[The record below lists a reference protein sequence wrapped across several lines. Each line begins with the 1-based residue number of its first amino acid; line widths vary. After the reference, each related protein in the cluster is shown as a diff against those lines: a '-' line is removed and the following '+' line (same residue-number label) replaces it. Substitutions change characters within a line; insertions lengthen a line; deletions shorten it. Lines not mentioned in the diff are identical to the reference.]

1 MALDERKRAA
11 LDKFFKTKG
20 PEDADFWRPSSDA
33 ADVAAYNA
41 EIDRAVADAEQ
52 SSRFGNER
60 NRQRRVDF
68 LKGARIET
76 PEPYVSGLSDE
87 KRAALDRF
95 FGFSAAARRAS
106 ARPAGPQAP
115 VTEMPET
122 VVPASSLLPSEL
134 PGDDG
139 RQEPVVPDGELA
151 ARRAQS
157 RKAALESSLDDVVSG
172 RIFGRGAD
180 ESRPVPDTES
190 LDWRDNVAS
199 AWRGI
204 LGGEVVEDL
213 ARVSGTLSP
222 GAAELRRRDAARD
235 AAFREYMEQE
245 LRRIGFE
252 GMSADER
259 IAVMENLVPAAGE
272 TLKAGGETFTP
283 EEFGEH
289 LDRYAKDIEHLER
302 FAEDASYR
310 NDWLLQHTGLTEE
323 RYRNKVAD
331 ELEGRL
337 NEIERK
343 LPRPVISRAPVGA
356 YEHAMMS
363 GSGLAA
369 WLDKARDV
377 VNTLRKD
384 SFGSGLR
391 EGFDFGNVL
400 TAGFKGLGD
409 NVNLIRVLNAASRG
423 EKLTSSQQ
431 ALVDAWSTQQEAED
445 AINMLGGRSL
455 GAGIGAGFSESLEFM
470 TGMLATSGV
479 AGAATAGLRK
489 AATSAAARSAARAVA
504 HEATKKGWKSAI
516 SKGLGKG
523 AVRLSESV
531 VGAAARTPLTG
542 QLYKG
547 YTDKRLG
554 QFSAEERPGDDG
566 LEKTIRKAP
575 RGAWKDALE
584 AYLETAMEYQSEDV
598 GQWIGAGANALSRR
612 VAQSRLGTLM
622 GLKNFSGAK
631 RNAALQWFK
640 ENAKITNFAGEVLG
654 EAYGDAMVNLF
665 EGNRQGWRE
674 MMTKDYWW
682 TLGGVS
688 ALLSGPVGALGVPAQ
703 IHQARVASGLSR
715 LERKA
720 LASIENP
727 ELKDRMAKIAAMENI
742 TQRSRELAKLDWE
755 SKEITAADA
764 VHVLDFINARTKL
777 DALQGSETEDRRLTR
792 FIPVLETLDQLQY
805 RGADGKNSTG
815 EMMYAA
821 DNSGNS
827 YIVLSGDPASGDMLT
842 VYDPVRNSRLTV
854 PASEIAG
861 WEKKG
866 VSDVIAEEYALM
878 FRVEANQEKLDNLFS
893 RVREAAE
900 AGVSDTAL
908 ADMLLSEGIHVF
920 KPGDEATL
928 LDGQKVLVEDFSEGD
943 YEVVLENGEK
953 ASVGLNEVLQ
963 PDAEAARAQQASAQ
977 TQDAGAESSASE
989 TVPDEVRQA
998 GVQAEAMAREAVV
1011 SVRNADDDIVYTVDV
1026 EGSDEPVNIL
1036 RGASL
1041 VYDSQTGAVDVPAT
1055 LRRAQ
1060 EQGFPE
1066 TVAIRYADGKP
1077 GMVHISELQTVLE
1090 AADSEEVVR
1099 EARTA
1104 AEQQAAAMQ
1113 QDAAEAE
1120 PAGSVPEET
1129 EPTAAAA
1136 DPLVGRSLT
1145 DEEAGQVIGQ
1155 MEAAAEPAPE
1165 LELTPENWMAQFGEE
1180 GKVQTPI
1187 GEVKMGENQYL
1198 KLLKTG
1204 REKYFGMIKP
1214 TLDTPDVVLEESD
1227 PQDGAERNSKYL
1239 FIKTFIKPDGSR
1251 YIHFESVTVRKD
1263 NLEVSVS
1270 SHEIDKGP
1278 FQKKMQNDRVLH
1290 LKKSL
1295 FDSEGRLTEPRME
1308 GPDLVPTPRTSNG
1321 EDTTTIPENQT
1332 AEAEIPRQKNGQP
1345 DFNAMPADM
1354 LAVEMSAAVGHD
1366 KAVERLQ
1373 TARKANAKS
1382 MDKLRKSLDGM
1393 GDLNKAMAVE
1403 QRLAAMQQE
1412 DARLAGALEQLGAVE
1427 EPVVGKAPAENFS
1440 QEIERLFPEG
1450 LPNVRAQV
1458 LADIARGQRFVWN
1471 DSPDGTKRGV
1481 ATELGFAGNE
1491 GERRARFG
1499 MLGGEATGA
1508 KHVSRY
1514 VHDLWQDSN
1523 GYAFDMDD
1531 AALRDEVIDVL
1542 LATPSRAS
1550 AMEQLRDMAARHTED
1565 DGAPRDAEDLVAAEA
1580 YDQERNNSRTEP
1592 VIAEQPEPD
1601 DVPFSVVGEA
1611 SAAPAGVTP
1620 ERWNVIVDQLRRVIG
1635 AENVVTDPEAVRAA
1649 YDDIV
1654 ARGGNVRYSIRRDA
1668 PPARTGIGYKVFVL
1682 KNGQLYP
1689 PMVANPNGAAT
1700 PVGVWLDADAAPV
1713 AGQSKTGRAQVKAGG
1728 KGTQG
1733 GSGVL
1738 AYRPGWHLGEIPY
1751 ALQFNRL
1758 NPETGERELF
1768 PANFVWAEVE
1778 YANDVDYQEE
1788 AMSYGYNRNGRFQ
1801 HSYAGLPRVPENGAY
1816 RYRTNPNPETDPWII
1831 TDAMRVK
1838 RLLKPSEVDAM
1849 VREAGRTPQQRQ
1861 QGAVTDAQ
1869 IEELNERMIRSR
1881 QQVADINERFN
1892 EQLEQLKEGTLASN
1906 VRLELGVP
1914 GSVLQASGIN
1924 PSQIYLT
1931 QHVLR
1936 THAEKHGLT
1945 TDDLRNLPAALE
1957 NPIMVYEWGDKARST
1972 VVITEIPRGN
1982 ERIAVAVRLKSG
1994 QNGIAVNAVA
2004 SVHGKSAERLLADMN
2019 NGKSDF
2025 AQNNLRYVDK
2035 KRTLDWLASGSFGLG
2050 ISDQEFLSATNII
2063 TNFENPK
2070 IGPENIVPQGEETRY
2085 FRTPEGEVYGF
2096 TADGK
2101 IYLDSERMNAATPMH
2116 EYTELWSQ
2124 IVAREN
2130 PAWWH
2135 RAKEIMRGDT
2145 GRLGEI
2151 WQEVNSDP
2159 NYRDLGEDLRA
2170 SETLSRATGEWFA
2183 RKQAGIRDHENLFTV
2198 LKRLVR
2204 EFWRKL
2210 KSAFARWSDEE
2221 LAKMKADDVMGA
2233 PLKDFVEGIDLTKY
2247 RDEKTLAG
2255 VHNISATKLRKALKQ
2270 GGFANPS
2277 AAVIDLEK
2285 QSHEGYGEISLILPS
2300 SLVDKRTGRNA
2311 GTWTADAWTPTYP
2324 AVERQ
2329 ISDDGSERF
2338 ARDLESLPEGMRN
2351 KTRMG
2356 INSWLDGGDAW
2367 RLAYMFLHER
2377 GEAPELQIIPARYSA
2392 ATRDAV
2398 NAATQGSFDLYNI
2411 TPEGSKAVLDAYV
2424 GEQFGGDRTAYEQ
2437 ALAGKVARMEGLLN
2451 HERAMVRRRAAE
2463 TLAGIRETG
2472 FDYKELNDFARSV
2485 GSDAR
2490 RGGKIDDDATSSA
2503 AANYITDKDLQG
2515 AFDKWIDGL
2524 GDRYGVREV
2533 LFNGFTPSGM
2543 RRYVPNTLENASK
2556 MMTRQGRNGATGM
2569 GISFNTFAAGLLDS
2583 LGSLKDI
2590 RARKG
2595 SLTTD
2600 HGKVDAFRDKW
2611 SEVFFDL
2618 GEKCQPDARGYDDYG
2633 LYRLAEAARK
2643 RDPQSY
2649 LKKEYGVELSDED
2662 TARLKEMVKA
2672 IRTEF
2677 PAMYFETKFE
2687 RPVYLNEMAGAVVP
2701 ENTDKDILDALDA
2714 AGIPYRTYGAA
2725 EERPQVI
2732 REFSEELEG
2741 VRFNREFTER
2751 RVTTLEKLENKRDA
2765 LLADRE
2771 NIANFDEQIA
2781 AVEMKIEAE
2790 RIRDRVSE
2798 TWSDPGSE
2806 AHLRAVEDAVYDMQR
2821 EMNIPTQT
2829 VVVRNADEVIAR
2841 LREMGATDEDLGSL
2855 TAQHCPDGVQWKH
2868 TIILRAD
2875 GIKNKYAARVVYIH
2889 EQAHDIT
2896 KETFA
2901 PDELYDAA
2909 EEMGADYMNAE
2920 LERWDESYHVDADD
2934 VNGMIEGTNE
2944 MISRVIGRLQKEERL
2959 EGYFATENG
2968 PIYPVIMYL
2977 EEIGTPTRLK
2987 DLVVENLQNIK
2998 ADIYGTERTRGGR
3011 RLETGNG
3018 IDRRM
3023 SGQRTGDLAADAPA
3037 GGTGV
3042 GTSGAGHGVEKG
3054 DLSGTGGGA
3063 GAETGAGT
3071 YGTDLALHRNKS
3083 ATAEEKSGT
3092 NDQTGLGRTQK
3103 VDGRPDTLHV
3113 LAHGGAMRPDEHGNE
3128 AGPEEAGRYFG
3139 SIDRSPDPLGDRRG
3153 VRSNDGVGLL
3163 SDLERPSFSF
3173 GDSGNDAPKL
3183 TKQQQL
3189 IADVEAAVSDPRN
3202 DLATTVRNFM
3212 PQVETLREA
3221 LVEELE
3227 GDPAG
3232 KLLSAFGSAGDRA
3245 TAIGALREMR
3255 QALLDRDIRR
3265 KEEDARRRAERR
3277 EYHEKVLNLYSRLT
3291 ETDVEPDRL
3300 PQSVTSYIK
3309 TLVTPELMEVM
3320 GIRDFH
3326 SIATDIET
3334 ALQHDK
3340 IQKTFEEYRKQRAHY
3355 RNIQQ
3360 TETDPAVL
3368 ESGRRAMES
3377 SARTFA
3383 DRVLASRPMQRIM
3396 DAVADMDL
3404 RLAKNRFDD
3413 LLRLKVEGLNASGV
3427 NTAKSVDENTRV
3439 FFKLLRDNLGLTE
3452 AQLQAKIE
3460 DGGAVSPLAN
3470 FDGVMLHAMYRA
3482 CLEEENNIDDLKSRL
3497 RKYSRESVRL
3507 YHVITGKSK
3516 GVSDALREEAR
3527 ANRATAR
3534 RAIDATRAA
3543 LVAAKSHLAGNYA
3556 NLNQYLTSKLE
3567 TGKTLFSDVEEARK
3581 RHQKYLVSE
3590 AVKAVKPES
3599 GDKGKN
3605 ADFPEGSRFVK
3616 GITSPFASFESTL
3629 QTVSI
3634 NDPGRNGFLTQHF
3647 MLGPDGWA
3655 KANGQYQQRR
3665 SEILNGILAAFDR
3678 LVLHKKSD
3686 TSDRSLGK
3694 RLVERLKR
3702 PFKETD
3708 TDDLFRY
3715 FGERLSDRD
3724 GNPVILETTSPEGSY
3739 YKSRSIVVTR
3749 GKALLWIAWGRQS
3762 ELMPRLENIG
3772 LDREKLEIL
3781 RSLLSKEDLAF
3792 LDWIQLELLPELL
3805 KERYN
3810 PVYRRMFG
3818 VDMDS
3823 TAWYFPFV
3831 ANKNMVRQ
3839 EVDMSQIESDGLPAT
3854 ITGSIIRRRHTMIE
3868 PDLDVDLM
3876 GVLTNHIGEME
3887 HWAAFA
3893 PFISDINTL
3902 LSSPTFRNALESQQ
3916 KGRYS
3921 AFKKVCFIAA
3931 DAYRKFQPDPS
3942 EQFLTTL
3949 EKTCASAKIA
3959 WRGFTALKQVL
3970 SGVMFRTY
3978 TSDARFQKIV
3988 TRHLWDPFV
3997 TWKDWTW
4004 CMENLPSFRERWE
4017 SRYAGDERLAL
4028 KSPSRGRLNQA
4039 IFDHRGIQKTR
4050 RWFLRSFMYMNA
4062 LVDAWVC
4069 ARGARA
4075 VYLFEME
4082 RLQERG
4088 LDAGEADRQA
4098 KILAAIAMNTTQQ
4111 SSEGAYMSVLQS
4123 DRTYMSATLSI
4134 FNNSSFAFGRIAQQ
4148 AFKVLTMSKAR
4159 REEVLEARKRY
4170 WIGRG
4175 LDETQATTRAREDMR
4190 RLMRDARLKLLLAGY
4205 LGNLIWNLF
4214 PPVMTAFV
4222 GGFNRDRD
4230 NRDSSYWRTWWNTL
4244 RNEVSWSTFVTPV
4257 FRNFAGG
4264 SQAEGVVNGFDL
4276 SLSMALQDY
4285 EKLKKEVSDVIS
4297 DFSPALALHLL
4308 GKVGALGL
4316 GVDFDTFVNMYKGA
4330 HKMFTRHETAAGIFQ
4345 FLNSPKAILAAAE
4358 HSPGRGETDRE
4369 YMERMAYAE
4378 GIAEEEMKRMETAPS
4393 YRLDDSERKVLRK
4406 MKKWERNY
4414 LAYRQASA
4422 LGMSWERD
4430 KFGNVTIPELKRLDE
4445 DYESAVKWMGLTRSG
4460 EPVDEL
4466 KKNWDSLGRQEEELT
4481 IDIIGRVHAIYPFE
4495 RELENNVV
4503 FGDEYREQ
4511 MKALVKLKQEV
4522 VALVENNK

>member
-1 MALDERKRAA
+1 MKISCPSETYPRIWQKKEWNNDMALDERKRAA

-33 ADVAAYNA
+33 ADAAAYNA

-52 SSRFGNER
+52 SSRFRNER

-122 VVPASSLLPSEL
+122 VVPTSSLLPSEL

-157 RKAALESSLDDVVSG
+157 RKAALESSLDDVASG

-190 LDWRDNVAS
+190 LDWRDNIAS

-245 LRRIGFE
+245 LRRSGFE

-259 IAVMENLVPAAGE
+259 IAAMENLVPAAGE

-343 LPRPVISRAPVGA
+343 LPRPGGGNSFRGGYAAIGRAMNEKPSSETPAVR
-356 YEHAMMS
+356 EWMT
-363 GSGLAA
+363 
-369 WLDKARDV
+369 KARDV

-423 EKLTSSQQ
+423 EKLTPSQQ
-431 ALVDAWSTQQEAED
+431 ALVDAWSTQQEAEG

-479 AGAATAGLRK
+479 TGAATAGLRK

-554 QFSAEERPGDDG
+554 QFSAEERPDDDG
-566 LEKTIRKAP
+566 IEKTIRKAP

-703 IHQARVASGLSR
+703 IRQARVVSGLSR

-953 ASVGLNEVLQ
+953 ASVGLNEVLL
-963 PDAEAARAQQASAQ
+963 PDAEAARAQQAAQ

-1041 VYDSQTGAVDVPAT
+1041 VYDPQTGAVDVPAT

-1060 EQGFPE
+1060 EQGLPE

-1321 EDTTTIPENQT
+1321 KDTTTIPENQT
-1332 AEAEIPRQKNGQP
+1332 AKAEIPRQKNGQP

-1550 AMEQLRDMAARHTED
+1550 AMEQLRDMAVRHAED
-1565 DGAPRDAEDLVAAEA
+1565 DAAPRDVEDLAAAEA
-1580 YDQERNNSRTEP
+1580 YDQERYNSRPEP
-1592 VIAEQPEPD
+1592 VIAEQPGPD
-1601 DVPFSVVGEA
+1601 DVPFSVVGGA

-1620 ERWNVIVDQLRRVIG
+1620 ERWEVIVDQLRRVIG

-1831 TDAMRVK
+1831 TGAMRVK

-2025 AQNNLRYVDK
+2025 AQNNLRYVNK

-2096 TADGK
+2096 TAGGK

-2130 PAWWH
+2130 PELW
-2135 RAKEIMRGDT
+2135 MRGVELMKQTFVWD
-2145 GRLGEI
+2145 
-2151 WQEVNSDP
+2151 EVNADP
-2159 NYRDLGEDLRA
+2159 NYKELSEELRV
-2170 SETLSRATGEWFA
+2170 SETLSRMVADEFA
-2183 RKQAGIRDHENLFTV
+2183 GKQDAITDSSVLLGKLRAWMRKFWGF
-2198 LKRLVR
+2198 LKGTFAKWTKR
-2204 EFWRKL
+2204 EL
-2210 KSAFARWSDEE
+2210 
-2221 LAKMKADDVMGA
+2221 DDLTTKKFVQM
-2233 PLKDFVEGIDLTKY
+2233 PLRDFVEGIDLQKVRGPKPEPQRAAGHKQMQLEIIERYNPMRDDVHTGIRNIEDIKSFEEVVNEAKSEGDTAYPDIGLDMLEEAAKTGRITVYSSYPIKQGVFVSPSQMNAADYAGGGPVY
-2247 RDEKTLAG
+2247 RKEVSVDDVAWITSDEGQYAKVGSNSEARFSFIGERGAENLDKAEEASVRLDNLAAARSMETAG
-2255 VHNISATKLRKALKQ
+2255 KDALAIKMATGWERGTDGKWRYEIPDIKVIRQPEMTVNRTEEGDVWYKTKLGKL
-2270 GGFANPS
+2270 
-2277 AAVIDLEK
+2277 ID
-2285 QSHEGYGEISLILPS
+2285 
-2300 SLVDKRTGRNA
+2300 
-2311 GTWTADAWTPTYP
+2311 
-2324 AVERQ
+2324 
-2329 ISDDGSERF
+2329 
-2338 ARDLESLPEGMRN
+2338 
-2351 KTRMG
+2351 
-2356 INSWLDGGDAW
+2356 
-2367 RLAYMFLHER
+2367 
-2377 GEAPELQIIPARYSA
+2377 APEL
-2392 ATRDAV
+2392 
-2398 NAATQGSFDLYNI
+2398 F
-2411 TPEGSKAVLDAYV
+2411 
-2424 GEQFGGDRTAYEQ
+2424 TAYPQ
-2437 ALAGKVARMEGLLN
+2437 
-2451 HERAMVRRRAAE
+2451 
-2463 TLAGIRETG
+2463 LAGIEVGIQTLPKGESGSYHNNVLILNIDTYKDKKEDVKKRIGEIERSAE
-2472 FDYKELNDFARSV
+2472 YKEYSNVFDAEDATEAEMNMAMKKFFTSDIGKEYYDLMWGKGSTEKAFGKSARSV
-2485 GSDAR
+2485 LSHEIQHAIQDIEGFA
-2490 RGGKIDDDATSSA
+2490 RGGNLTIGERIAK
-2503 AANYITDKDLQG
+2503 Q
-2515 AFDKWIDGL
+2515 
-2524 GDRYGVREV
+2524 R
-2533 LFNGFTPSGM
+2533 
-2543 RRYVPNTLENASK
+2543 
-2556 MMTRQGRNGATGM
+2556 
-2569 GISFNTFAAGLLDS
+2569 DS
-2583 LGSLKDI
+2583 LTDWQRNFIEDVATYESLKDTM
-2590 RARKG
+2590 REDYPLSRFMRNMAADEARYG
-2595 SLTTD
+2595 ESIS
-2600 HGKVDAFRDKW
+2600 RDIMTMDDKELRREYNRL
-2611 SEVFFDL
+2611 SQASRRVSPGEAYFNIAGEVEARNVQKRL
-2618 GEKCQPDARGYDDYG
+2618 GM
-2633 LYRLAEAARK
+2633 
-2643 RDPQSY
+2643 S
-2649 LKKEYGVELSDED
+2649 
-2662 TARLKEMVKA
+2662 
-2672 IRTEF
+2672 
-2677 PAMYFETKFE
+2677 
-2687 RPVYLNEMAGAVVP
+2687 
-2701 ENTDKDILDALDA
+2701 
-2714 AGIPYRTYGAA
+2714 A
-2725 EERPQVI
+2725 EERLASLAEETEDVARKDQI
-2732 REFSEELEG
+2732 ILREALGGGAASLA
-2741 VRFNREFTER
+2741 NAREFTER

-2765 LLADRE
+2765 LIADRG

-2781 AVEMKIEAE
+2781 AVEAEIEAYMQ
-2790 RIRDRVSE
+2790 
-2798 TWSDPGSE
+2798 SDPVADTFGKDGAGD
-2806 AHLRAVEDAVYDMQR
+2806 AHLQAVEDAVYDMQR
-2821 EMNIPTQT
+2821 EINLPTQT
-2829 VVVRNADEVIAR
+2829 VVVRNADEFIAR
-2841 LREMGATDEDLGSL
+2841 LREMGATDEQLKGISPE
-2855 TAQHCPDGVQWKH
+2855 HCPEGAQWRGE
-2868 TIILRAD
+2868 IVIRGDAVAD
-2875 GIKNKYAARVVYIH
+2875 KVHARVIYIH

-2896 KETFA
+2896 EALFT

-2909 EEMGADYMNAE
+2909 EEMGADYMNKR
-2920 LERWDESYHVDADD
+2920 LEERNASYHVDENS
-2934 VNGMIEGTNE
+2934 VESMIQGANE
-2944 MISRVIGRLQKEERL
+2944 MISRGVDLLYRKGLLAEF
-2959 EGYFATENG
+2959 FATENG
-2968 PIYPVIMYL
+2968 PIYPVIMYM
-2977 EEIGTPTRLK
+2977 EEHGVPSRLK
-2987 DLVVENLQNIK
+2987 DLIVENLQNIK
-2998 ADIYGTERTRGGR
+2998 ADQYGTERTRQNIPGEVERQLDSRLFPAREGDGTADETGGR
-3011 RLETGNG
+3011 TG
-3018 IDRRM
+3018 
-3023 SGQRTGDLAADAPA
+3023 TAGDAVPERIGAGAAGVAADA
-3037 GGTGV
+3037 GGRIG
-3042 GTSGAGHGVEKG
+3042 GRGG
-3054 DLSGTGGGA
+3054 DL
-3063 GAETGAGT
+3063 
-3071 YGTDLALHRNKS
+3071 D
-3083 ATAEEKSGT
+3083 
-3092 NDQTGLGRTQK
+3092 
-3103 VDGRPDTLHV
+3103 
-3113 LAHGGAMRPDEHGNE
+3113 
-3128 AGPEEAGRYFG
+3128 
-3139 SIDRSPDPLGDRRG
+3139 
-3153 VRSNDGVGLL
+3153 
-3163 SDLERPSFSF
+3163 RPSFSF

-3202 DLATTVRNFM
+3202 DLATTIRNFM

-3232 KLLSAFGSAGDRA
+3232 ELLSAFGSAGDRA

-3291 ETDVEPDRL
+3291 ETDVEPDKL

-3334 ALQHDK
+3334 ALQQDK
-3340 IQKTFEEYRKQRAHY
+3340 IQKAFAEYRKQRAHY
-3355 RNIQQ
+3355 RDIQQ

-3368 ESGRRAMES
+3368 ESERQVMES
-3377 SARTFA
+3377 AARTFA

-3452 AQLQAKIE
+3452 AQLQAKIDKLQ
-3460 DGGAVSPLAN
+3460 DGNAVNPLVN

-3556 NLNQYLTSKLE
+3556 NLNQHLTSKLE

-3581 RHQKYLVSE
+3581 RHQKHLVSE
-3590 AVKAVKPES
+3590 AVKAVKPDPGS
-3599 GDKGKN
+3599 KTQN

-3655 KANGQYQQRR
+3655 EANGQYQQRR

-3694 RLVERLKR
+3694 RLVERLER

-4170 WIGRG
+4170 WIGRD

-4214 PPVMTAFV
+4214 TPVMTAFV

-4257 FRNFAGG
+4257 FRNFVGG
-4264 SQAEGVVNGFDL
+4264 ATTESFMNGYGLDFGLFISD
-4276 SLSMALQDY
+4276 M
-4285 EKLKKEVSDVIS
+4285 EKLVGDIKDAFQ